1 MATLRNRLSR
11 ARYFRGHGVHS
22 PFVYGL
28 VREVFMSHRL
38 LGADTSLRDALTEA
52 GVPVRRALELQNL
65 MTYCG
70 YRTFFVAGEDALP
83 EAGTIAEVYVVLRG
97 VCETDTVRL
106 VREASERGATVAVL
120 APYADRS
127 RERMCR
133 ALVAAHGSTSVDNR
147 GYVLLFHDKY
157 LPKQHFRI

>member
-1 MATLRNRLSR
+1 MASLRNRLSR

-28 VREVFMSHRL
+28 VRGVFMSRRL

-70 YRTFFVAGEDALP
+70 YRTFAVVGGGAEKG
-83 EAGTIAEVYVVLRG
+83 IATTAELGVVLLEAPEVAVLRC
-97 VCETDTVRL
+97 VE
-106 VREASERGATVAVL
+106 EASEHGATVAIMS
-120 APYADRS
+120 PYADPC